1 MSIKKWVVVSLVVL
15 LLCSNV
21 SSVAFANGENPPP
34 PTVEWK
40 DAANPSGQIM
50 DMSSM
55 TNMGSV
61 QVQVNTGSGSDVY
74 GGNQG
79 RQTETST
86 INVYQAPGKGGVIV
100 TLDNAAAANAHLNG
114 NIQYLINAA
123 DSAVATNSSLAVGQA
138 QAGNWTTN
146 AYTAMAGN
154 TSVSGNSWA
163 YFDSANLHGNT
174 ATGFG
179 QVTSNAPIFS
189 AADAAYSGNFNS
201 ALFNQTS
208 SNFYSNTNYS
218 AADISTVYTGQWNL
232 YNSLDV
238 GGMKIAAGV
247 QTILGNPSGANQYQ
261 QQISEYQTQHNYGKN
276 TLSLGQQLL
285 NALNPK
291 NIVNAVSNLVT
302 TGKLGDNPTT
312 YTTNVS
318 PGTFGNQMQAA
329 LQTLEDQKRQASVYL
344 LIPVTDARIAWFL
357 GIPTGGMLPN
367 GNDSSIQPPFQWI
380 PVVPAQPSC
389 SHYAIIPGNISA
401 IARHLVPPHPVIVGQ
416 DDQKRGADLW
426 WELNIAPT
434 IEEWEELV
442 VTGYGKQCNPFNPY
456 DCVIYEEYGCE
467 LHRNYYCERVGQ
479 ARATATLSA
488 ASTKWILEDLSY
500 KYPGAN
506 LKNPGFAFSEGAIG
520 ACHGNTF
527 VWTITKEKVQVEDP
541 GNWDMRVIGVT
552 SGTPVSGA
560 RNFNVAGGSF
570 PAYLID
576 TTIIR

>member
-1 MSIKKWVVVSLVVL
+1 MLRKGLSMIVLVT
-15 LLCSNV
+15 LLCSFRV
-21 SSVAFANGENPPP
+21 LTVFADGDAP

-55 TNMGSV
+55 NNMGSV
-61 QVQVNTGSGSDVY
+61 QVQVNTGSGSDSLK
-74 GGNQG
+74 GGQG
-79 RQTETST
+79 SQTQTST
-86 INVYQAPGKGGVIV
+86 INVYQAPGRGGLIV

-138 QAGNWTTN
+138 QAGNWSTN
-146 AYTAMAGN
+146 ANTTMAGN
-154 TSVSGNSWA
+154 TNASGNSWA

-201 ALFNQTS
+201 ALFQQTS
-208 SNFYSNTNYS
+208 SNFYSNTSY
-218 AADISTVYTGQWNL
+218 AAANISTAYTSQWSL

-238 GGMKIAAGV
+238 GGMKVVAAV
-247 QTILGNPSGANQYQ
+247 QSVIGNSNAAAVTNNN
-261 QQISEYQTQHNYGKN
+261 ISTYQTQHNYAKN
-276 TLSLGQQLL
+276 TASLGQQLL

-302 TGKLGDNPTT
+302 TGKLGGNPTT

-329 LQTLEDQKRQASVYL
+329 LQTLEDQKRQAAVYL

-357 GIPTGGMLPN
+357 GIPTGGMTPN

-380 PVVPAQPSC
+380 PVVPAKPSC

-401 IARHLVPPHPVIVGQ
+401 IARHLVPPHPVVVGQ

-442 VTGYGKQCNPFNPY
+442 VTGYGKQCNPFNSY

-527 VWTITKEKVQVEDP
+527 VWTITKEKVQVADP
-541 GNWDMRVIGVT
+541 GNWDLRVIGVT